1 MYQNFFIYSSVDE
14 HVKPRLLLWN
24 NLEEWDEEWDRREAK
39 EEGIYK
45 VFICIYI
52 CIYTHTHTHTHT
64 YICIY
69 MYLLLIR
76 IAVWQKP
83 SKHLSPLILGFPGGA
98 SGKEPA

>member
-1 MYQNFFIYSSVDE
+1 MYHNFFTYSCVNE

-24 NLEEWDEEWDRREAK
+24 NLEEWDGEWDRREAK
-39 EEGIYK
+39 DKGIYK

-52 CIYTHTHTHTHT
+52 
-64 YICIY
+64 YICTHIY
-69 MYLLLIR
+69 VYIYLCLIC

-83 SKHLSPLILGFPGGA
+83 SKHLNPLILGFPGGA